1 MTVLSQGTIV
11 VENMWL
17 LVIIVVGLAFSTF
30 LTTFGVCYAV
40 KEKKLTFHS
49 IVGVIGLVITF
60 MAFSYA
66 SGDYFTYNKY
76 QVTLDDTYP
85 AKAFLEK
92 YEVID
97 VEGDI
102 YTIRE
107 KYNKYHK
114 EEKIDG

>member
-1 MTVLSQGTIV
+1 MTVLNQGTIV
-11 VENMWL
+11 IENTL
-17 LVIIVVGLAFSTF
+17 LSCIIGVGLVISVF
-30 LTTFGVCYAV
+30 LTIFGVCYDIE
-40 KEKKLTFHS
+40 EKKLSFHP

-85 AKAFLEK
+85 AKALLEK